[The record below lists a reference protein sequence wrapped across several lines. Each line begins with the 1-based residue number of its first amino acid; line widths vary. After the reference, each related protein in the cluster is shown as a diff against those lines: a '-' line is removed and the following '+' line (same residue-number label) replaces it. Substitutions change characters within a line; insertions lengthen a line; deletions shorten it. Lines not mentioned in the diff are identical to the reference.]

1 MSELHLQI
9 CRFCQR
15 NIKLAYYCED
25 CGASC
30 CSDCLT
36 EERIE
41 SFICQDCNSKNIQV
55 SESGKKKFCKD
66 CGKDN
71 ITQVNQLIKS
81 CPKCH
86 SNHIINIY
94 EKKEE
99 LEKKFLELIK
109 NARYFIE
116 PFREIV
122 NKLYVLRQKVKR
134 ARSPPINCYHYPN
147 MESDLLS
154 LFKLF
159 IYAKESLQEKISILF
174 HHLSLNKE
182 YFFDIYTQPNSNVRI
197 IEGILENLN
206 ASYDSINDFTSN
218 NITTINKSMENLQQ
232 NLNFIDK
239 IAFFFR
245 SYKKFLNLAEEE
257 KAVFAIYAKLANGL
271 NTHEKYKKRKGILFI
286 TNFDLSFVHEIG
298 RIKKKKETIFKAP
311 VQDLTKIKIKGKIS
325 KKLYIEFA
333 YGRYEFTLPHKAITK
348 VMDYILLARSFDE
361 LVIFDEEAAKRLY
374 DIDIDL
380 SDLIN
385 YVEEAINSFFSLKCQ
400 YNNLS
405 QNKNV
410 ANSFNKQLLY
420 QSQFPNIPNQ
430 QLNSNYSNT
439 PLTSVY
445 NQNSSPENLSLYP
458 NNNFSDLKNNMI
470 QTPREMRYYG
480 NSLGQYLPPN
490 YNENSFF
497 LQNFY
502 NPNRIQNYK
511 PNRFTDPYVGNISDI
526 EEKNILMRKLEQ
538 MQKYGPIYQND
549 INKNNIDLMNDLSK
563 YKTSDHFLNNDPY
576 NQASSYQEYSRNH
589 LSDLFNDDY
598 SLSTKPAFTNMRSSR
613 YDKMKR
619 KKILELEKE
628 RYSLEETLKTLDSKF
643 EKGIISEIDYF
654 RTYKNLQ
661 KDLYLVEKKIE
672 NLDEEFKEIESMR
685 RINGEFDR
693 KRYFT

>member
-1 MSELHLQI
+1 
-9 CRFCQR
+9 
-15 NIKLAYYCED
+15 
-25 CGASC
+25 
-30 CSDCLT
+30 
-36 EERIE
+36 
-41 SFICQDCNSKNIQV
+41 
-55 SESGKKKFCKD
+55 
-66 CGKDN
+66 
-71 ITQVNQLIKS
+71 
-81 CPKCH
+81 
-86 SNHIINIY
+86 
-94 EKKEE
+94 
-99 LEKKFLELIK
+99 
-109 NARYFIE
+109 
-116 PFREIV
+116 
-122 NKLYVLRQKVKR
+122 
-134 ARSPPINCYHYPN
+134 
-147 MESDLLS
+147 
-154 LFKLF
+154 
-159 IYAKESLQEKISILF
+159 
-174 HHLSLNKE
+174 
-182 YFFDIYTQPNSNVRI
+182 
-197 IEGILENLN
+197 
-206 ASYDSINDFTSN
+206 
-218 NITTINKSMENLQQ
+218 
-232 NLNFIDK
+232 
-239 IAFFFR
+239 
-245 SYKKFLNLAEEE
+245 
-257 KAVFAIYAKLANGL
+257 
-271 NTHEKYKKRKGILFI
+271 
-286 TNFDLSFVHEIG
+286 
-298 RIKKKKETIFKAP
+298 
-311 VQDLTKIKIKGKIS
+311 
-325 KKLYIEFA
+325 
-333 YGRYEFTLPHKAITK
+333 
-348 VMDYILLARSFDE
+348 
-361 LVIFDEEAAKRLY
+361 
-374 DIDIDL
+374 
-380 SDLIN
+380 
-385 YVEEAINSFFSLKCQ
+385 
-400 YNNLS
+400 
-405 QNKNV
+405 
-410 ANSFNKQLLY
+410 
-420 QSQFPNIPNQ
+420 
-430 QLNSNYSNT
+430 
-439 PLTSVY
+439 
-445 NQNSSPENLSLYP
+445 
-458 NNNFSDLKNNMI
+458 I

>member
-41 SFICQDCNSKNIQV
+41 TYICQDCNSKNIQV
-55 SESGKKKFCKD
+55 PESGKKLFCKE

-71 ITQVNQLIKS
+71 INQVNQLIKS

-86 SNHIINIY
+86 SHHIINIY
-94 EKKEE
+94 EKKEQ

-109 NARYFIE
+109 NARYFVE
-116 PFREIV
+116 PFREII

-134 ARSPPINCYHYPN
+134 ARGPPIKCYHYPN
-147 MESDLLS
+147 MESDLLA

-159 IYAKESLQEKISILF
+159 IYAKENLQEKISILF

-197 IEGILENLN
+197 IEGILDNLN
-206 ASYDSINDFTSN
+206 ASFDSISDFTSN
-218 NITTINKSMENLQQ
+218 NVITINSSIENLQQ

-271 NTHEKYKKRKGILFI
+271 NTHDKYKKRKGILFI
-286 TNFDLSFVHEIG
+286 SNFDLSFVHETG

-311 VQDLTKIKIKGKIS
+311 VKDLTRIKVKGKIS

-333 YGRYEFTLPHKAITK
+333 YGRYEFTLPKNAISK

-361 LVIFDEEAAKRLY
+361 IVIYDEEAARRLY
-374 DIDIDL
+374 DIDIEL

-385 YVEEAINSFFSLKCQ
+385 YIEEAINSFFSLKCQ
-400 YNNLS
+400 YNNIN
-405 QNKNV
+405 QNKSI
-410 ANSFNKQLLY
+410 ANTLYQSPY
-420 QSQFPNIPNQ
+420 QSQFPFQ
-430 QLNSNYSNT
+430 QHQNSN
-439 PLTSVY
+439 
-445 NQNSSPENLSLYP
+445 QNYVNGSSYHNHNFSPGNLSLYP
-458 NNNFSDLKNNMI
+458 YNHFSPIRNNLI
-470 QTPREMRYYG
+470 HTPNDMRYYG
-480 NSLGQYLPPN
+480 NSLGQFLPPN
-490 YNENSFF
+490 FDENSFF

-511 PNRFTDPYVGNISDI
+511 PTRFTEPYNGHISNND
-526 EEKNILMRKLEQ
+526 EKNILMRKLES
-538 MQKYGPIYQND
+538 MQKYGPLYQND
-549 INKNNIDLMNDLSK
+549 INRSKNDFINDLTN
-563 YKTSDHFLNNDPY
+563 YKNSEHFLNNTYPE
-576 NQASSYQEYSRNH
+576 NPLFNEFSRNH
-589 LSDLFNDDY
+589 ISELFNDDY
-598 SLSTKPAFTNMRSSR
+598 SLPSRSPITHSGSTR
-613 YDKMKR
+613 YNKIKR
-619 KKILELEKE
+619 KKMLELEKE

-661 KDLYLVEKKIE
+661 KDLYLVEKKME
-672 NLDEEFKEIESMR
+672 NLDEEFREAESMR
-685 RINGEFDR
+685 HINKEFDR

>member
-71 ITQVNQLIKS
+71 IAQVNQLIKS

-490 YNENSFF
+490 YNEN
-497 LQNFY
+497 
-502 NPNRIQNYK
+502 
-511 PNRFTDPYVGNISDI
+511 
-526 EEKNILMRKLEQ
+526 
-538 MQKYGPIYQND
+538 
-549 INKNNIDLMNDLSK
+549 
-563 YKTSDHFLNNDPY
+563 
-576 NQASSYQEYSRNH
+576 
-589 LSDLFNDDY
+589 
-598 SLSTKPAFTNMRSSR
+598 
-613 YDKMKR
+613 
-619 KKILELEKE
+619 
-628 RYSLEETLKTLDSKF
+628 
-643 EKGIISEIDYF
+643 
-654 RTYKNLQ
+654 
-661 KDLYLVEKKIE
+661 
-672 NLDEEFKEIESMR
+672 
-685 RINGEFDR
+685 
-693 KRYFT
+693 